1 MSVNYGQTVSS
12 RKIYITL
19 LREVGGREENKNGH
33 TSASSFTIPTY
44 SEGICDRDSILE
56 TIVKHYWGFG
66 VSSMLNDSPWDG
78 TGRLYR
84 AW

>member
-1 MSVNYGQTVSS
+1 MYNLIKG
-12 RKIYITL
+12 
-19 LREVGGREENKNGH
+19 GWGREETKNGH
-33 TSASSFTIPTY
+33 LSASSFTKPGD
-44 SEGICDRDSILE
+44 SEVICDRDSILQ